1 MNTKLWWGWSLNE
14 NILYNAPQ
22 ATIVEVYAFLY
33 IYIYVC
39 VCVRL
44 LEGSHKSVL
53 KSVEEELRLLVE
65 TSLTKTKPPVEKWSK
80 YELIE
85 ANNSKGIN
93 VSFMAVW
100 KEEFKR
106 ISMSETIK
114 GARVVLEITYER
126 PKTAGN

>member
-1 MNTKLWWGWSLNE
+1 MC
-14 NILYNAPQ
+14 
-22 ATIVEVYAFLY
+22 
-33 IYIYVC
+33 VC

-65 TSLTKTKPPVEKWSK
+65 TSLTKTKPPVEKGSK

-93 VSFMAVW
+93 VSFMAV
-100 KEEFKR
+100 
-106 ISMSETIK
+106 
-114 GARVVLEITYER
+114 
-126 PKTAGN
+126 

>member
-1 MNTKLWWGWSLNE
+1 MNTKLWWGWTLLE
-14 NILYNAPQ
+14 NTLYYAPQ
-22 ATIVEVYAFLY
+22 ATIVEVYAY
-33 IYIYVC
+33 IYIYIYIYIC
-39 VCVRL
+39 L

-93 VSFMAVW
+93 VIFLEVW